1 MKWLSHILESWID
14 SWHIFC
20 YNSLHLNLFPGRL
33 DLGYPGADLIQTQ
46 AAPRHRKGRAGKC
59 HVCWILLIWV
69 VQTWIHSYLRTKKN
83 MRHPTKTGHT
93 HNPQPIPTLFWWK
106 CAKFPPWP
114 CMPCMP
120 SNRLDPT
127 EGASSVAEAYELH
140 PEAVLHDASHWKFE
154 RSGKDFYQQKQ
165 PKEGGDVWI
174 DYNF

>member
-1 MKWLSHILESWID
+1 MEMCQI
-14 SWHIFC
+14 
-20 YNSLHLNLFPGRL
+20 
-33 DLGYPGADLIQTQ
+33 
-46 AAPRHRKGRAGKC
+46 
-59 HVCWILLIWV
+59 
-69 VQTWIHSYLRTKKN
+69 
-83 MRHPTKTGHT
+83 
-93 HNPQPIPTLFWWK
+93 
-106 CAKFPPWP
+106 PPWP
-114 CMPCMP
+114 LAMEH